1 MRSPERPARSDDHR
15 ARRAFYGQG
24 VDYPWAP
31 VSATGVGSL
40 PFDDRDEAARIV
52 VGELPDFPHLAE
64 LPGRGA
70 GADLIGRSAAL
81 LVELHVDL
89 QPSGWRVVDR
99 AGADERRSRAMLR
112 ADVDALEIAAHGYEG
127 PLKVQVAG
135 PLTLAAGLERSR
147 GDRMLADHGARR
159 ELAASLAEGAREHV
173 AEIAR
178 RMPGAQVVLQVD
190 EPSLPTVLAGGVPTI
205 SGWGRLRSVDVGEA
219 ETLLAA
225 MVSGAGVP
233 VVFHCC
239 AGSAPVGVFRRA
251 GAVAVSLDPSQL
263 DGEVLDELAAAVDT
277 GMSLWPGVVPSTR
290 PDAVPTDAELADR
303 VARLWRRLDQDPAAT
318 AARTVVTP
326 ACGLGG
332 ADTSWARQ
340 ALTLTR
346 NTARAFADI
355 VGGAQ

>member
-1 MRSPERPARSDDHR
+1 MD
-15 ARRAFYGQG
+15 F
-24 VDYPWAP
+24 PWAP
-31 VSATGVGSL
+31 ASATGVGSL

-70 GADLIGRSAAL
+70 GADMIGRAAAL

-112 ADVDALEIAAHGYEG
+112 ADVDALELAAYGYEG

-159 ELAASLAEGAREHV
+159 ELAASLAEGVREHV

-178 RMPGAQVVLQVD
+178 RVPGAQVVLQID

-205 SGWGRLRSVDVGEA
+205 SGWGRLRSVEDRK
-219 ETLLAA
+219 
-225 MVSGAGVP
+225 S
-233 VVFHCC
+233 VV
-239 AGSAPVGVFRRA
+239 
-251 GAVAVSLDPSQL
+251 
-263 DGEVLDELAAAVDT
+263 
-277 GMSLWPGVVPSTR
+277 
-290 PDAVPTDAELADR
+290 
-303 VARLWRRLDQDPAAT
+303 
-318 AARTVVTP
+318 
-326 ACGLGG
+326 
-332 ADTSWARQ
+332 
-340 ALTLTR
+340 
-346 NTARAFADI
+346 
-355 VGGAQ
+355 